1 MDVCLRDESN
11 STIGR
16 VKRRDD
22 IPCVSVH
29 LHHEAVGRGE
39 VRHRLEVSDPVVKL
53 LGDGVGN
60 DGAEQS
66 EGQHDEGD
74 EADEEPPDQ
83 VVRAEKVEQV
93 GLAGDPGTDYT
104 DVVVTIVI

>member
-16 VKRRDD
+16 VQRRDD

-39 VRHRLEVSDPVVKL
+39 VRHRLEVAHPVVKL
-53 LGDGVGN
+53 QEITCLS
-60 DGAEQS
+60 S
-66 EGQHDEGD
+66 EKSTCCQLL
-74 EADEEPPDQ
+74 PSW
-83 VVRAEKVEQV
+83 
-93 GLAGDPGTDYT
+93 
-104 DVVVTIVI
+104 